1 MLGNDAVLGCGS
13 IGSEQEGDGFWNL
26 QRQSAEVCEEL
37 WQRSF
42 FLLKEAIYLVEE
54 ILGRTPREFFACRW
68 AEDEQ
73 AINGFRS

>member
-26 QRQSAEVCEEL
+26 QRQSAEVRQEL

-42 FLLKEAIYLVEE
+42 FLLKEAVHLVEE
-54 ILGRTPREFFACRW
+54 VLRRTARELLARCW
-68 AEDEQ
+68 AQDE
-73 AINGFRS
+73 